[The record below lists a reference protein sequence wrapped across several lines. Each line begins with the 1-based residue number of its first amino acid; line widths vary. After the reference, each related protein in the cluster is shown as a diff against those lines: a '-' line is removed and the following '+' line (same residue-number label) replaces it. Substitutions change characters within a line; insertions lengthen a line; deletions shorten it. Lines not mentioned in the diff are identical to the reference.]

1 MSKKDLVSVIMPNYN
16 RAKYISEAI
25 ESVISQTYPIWEL
38 IIIDDCSTDNSV
50 NIIEEYVAKDERIK
64 LIRLPKNSGPA
75 IARNRNSKLTLILE
89 AAKMNINIREIL

>member
-16 RAKYISEAI
+16 GARYISEAI

-50 NIIEEYVAKDERIK
+50 NIIEEYVTKDERIK
-64 LIRLPKNSGPA
+64 LIRLLKNSGA
-75 IARNRNSKLTLILE
+75 SYRKEYRNSGFTLLWSY
-89 AAKMNINIREIL
+89 